1 MLLTEQKLLILMKS
15 SLSVLYFIDYTLL
28 SYLKN
33 NHQTQGRVD
42 LVLYCLKEFY
52 LQFCILN
59 LGLLSI
65 LFIFFFFSHRI
76 KEVGRGDYKQ

>member
-15 SLSVLYFIDYTLL
+15 SLSVLSFIDYTLL

-33 NHQTQGRVD
+33 NHQTQGCVD
-42 LVLYCLKEFY
+42 LVLYYLKEFY
-52 LQFCILN
+52 LQFCILH

-65 LFIFFFFSHRI
+65 LFVFFFFRM
-76 KEVGRGDYKQ
+76 